1 MFDGTS
7 AIIQVP
13 NSILQLED
21 GTQTIDISSKKLKAL
36 LQKFQCY
43 PDNYRKEIWT
53 YLLQLPGNTEAFNQY
68 ASRSQLPQ
76 ARKLCTEK
84 GCGNRCI
91 KIVNSLIHWHAPLI
105 NCDWL
110 PPFVEQ
116 LVKAFPGNRNNLFIF
131 EVTVTFLTNYFCE
144 WLPNVPGPPP
154 DVLSRIDAIFAQVNL
169 PLRNDL
175 GTAFVGWP
183 VYRSCFAEHLYENM
197 WIQLMDTVFSSSP
210 QLLEFLVFE
219 WLDINAPLLRID
231 SSTFHSTRRPIN
243 LNILIKKALEIEKII
258 IPSLHSGLVF
268 TPLSSPKYPLIESSS
283 EAVVMRT
290 LQSDHDK
297 LAELQTKL
305 QQERRDADEA
315 EKIKLRKKE
324 TFDTIEKLHRIK
336 EDEEKVE
343 MAKAAVD
350 LDGQM
355 KRLRLEGR
363 KLRLADEQ
371 HFLEAWKNE
380 WAVNIETH
388 QSISKFSHNQD
399 SEESLIDQDKA
410 RFQHLMELR
419 QFDTTARES
428 RKGIINRTKT
438 LQRQLEAQESQ
449 QNLHNEITKL
459 ANNPNLLTNL
469 SSIKPTSERH

>member
-1 MFDGTS
+1 MFAFALPTTLS
-7 AIIQVP
+7 HC
-13 NSILQLED
+13 SIEASLILF
-21 GTQTIDISSKKLKAL
+21 TL
-36 LQKFQCY
+36 L
-43 PDNYRKEIWT
+43 
-53 YLLQLPGNTEAFNQY
+53 
-68 ASRSQLPQ
+68 
-76 ARKLCTEK
+76 
-84 GCGNRCI
+84 
-91 KIVNSLIHWHAPLI
+91 NSLIRA
-105 NCDWL
+105 
-110 PPFVEQ
+110 
-116 LVKAFPGNRNNLFIF
+116 
-131 EVTVTFLTNYFCE
+131 
-144 WLPNVPGPPP
+144 
-154 DVLSRIDAIFAQVNL
+154 
-169 PLRNDL
+169 
-175 GTAFVGWP
+175 
-183 VYRSCFAEHLYENM
+183 CF
-197 WIQLMDTVFSSSP
+197 VFS
-210 QLLEFLVFE
+210 
-219 WLDINAPLLRID
+219 
-231 SSTFHSTRRPIN
+231 PI
-243 LNILIKKALEIEKII
+243 
-258 IPSLHSGLVF
+258 
-268 TPLSSPKYPLIESSS
+268 PLIESSS

-380 WAVNIETH
+380 WDVNIETH
-388 QSISKFSHNQD
+388 QPISKFSQNDHT
-399 SEESLIDQDKA
+399 EECIIDQDKA

-428 RKGIINRTKT
+428 RKAIINRTKT
-438 LQRQLEAQESQ
+438 LHRQLEAQESQ

-469 SSIKPTSERH
+469 SSIKPTDKHP